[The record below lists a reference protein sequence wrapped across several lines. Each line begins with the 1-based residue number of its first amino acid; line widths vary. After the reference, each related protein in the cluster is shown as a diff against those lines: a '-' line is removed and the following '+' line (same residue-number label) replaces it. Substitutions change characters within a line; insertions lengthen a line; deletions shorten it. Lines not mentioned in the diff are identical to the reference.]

1 MIVGFE
7 DAFMNVQSEI
17 ISLCLEFLEL
27 TGQDAD
33 EIYAYAYQNE
43 HETMFNA
50 FFKKDDTIL
59 YPGKLGSEEQ
69 SDTFLHVGIE
79 DVQKLAAV
87 CKKYEHKC
95 PNECKLTYHVTS
107 KQFDAKYEYTDCV
120 AERGMS
126 PVEVLMEWKKE
137 IERGNPS

>member
-1 MIVGFE
+1 MIIGFE
-7 DAFMNVQSEI
+7 DAFMDAQSEI
-17 ISLCLEFLEL
+17 ISLCLEFLDL

-50 FFKKDDTIL
+50 FFKKDGTIL
-59 YPGKLGSEEQ
+59 SAGKLGSDEQ
-69 SDTFLHVGIE
+69 SDAFLHVGIE
-79 DVQKLAAV
+79 SVIKLVAV

-95 PNECKLTYHVTS
+95 PNECKLIYHVTS

-120 AERGMS
+120 AEKGIS
-126 PVEVLMEWKKE
+126 PVENLMKGKKE
-137 IERGNPS
+137 IERGTLS

>member
-7 DAFMNVQSEI
+7 DAFMDVQSEM

-43 HETMFNA
+43 YETMFNA
-50 FFKKDDTIL
+50 FFKKDNIIL
-59 YPGKLGSEEQ
+59 SAGKLGSEEQ
-69 SDTFLHVGIE
+69 SDAFLHAGIE
-79 DVQKLAAV
+79 DVIKLVAV

-95 PNECKLTYHVTS
+95 PNECKLIYHVTS

-120 AERGMS
+120 AEKGIS
-126 PVEVLMEWKKE
+126 PVENLIGWKKE

>member
-1 MIVGFE
+1 MIIGFE
-7 DAFMNVQSEI
+7 DAFMEVQSEI

-43 HETMFNA
+43 HETMFHA
-50 FFKKDDTIL
+50 FFKKDDDIL
-59 YPGKLGSEEQ
+59 SAGKLGT
-69 SDTFLHVGIE
+69 DKLLDGFLDAGIE
-79 DVQKLAAV
+79 DVQKLVAV

-95 PNECKLTYHVTS
+95 PNECKLIYHVIC

-120 AERGMS
+120 AERGIS
-126 PVEVLMEWKKE
+126 PVESCMNWRRE
-137 IERGNPS
+137 IEQGNPS